1 MTLITTERLT
11 LRLPEARDL
20 APYADYCSS
29 PRARFVGGPFHKVQ
43 AFEKL
48 SAMAG
53 HWTLRGFGRLVF
65 QETATGVPLGH
76 VGALQLDA
84 AAPPEMTWTLW
95 RAQAEGQGYATEA
108 ARAFLARVAPQLGL
122 TRMLIRVDPDNHASI
137 RLAARLGARPLP
149 DPPPAWMPHARSFEI
164 IAGSG

>member
-1 MTLITTERLT
+1 MTPITTERLT
-11 LRLPEARDL
+11 LRLPEVRDL
-20 APYADYCSS
+20 APYTAYCRS
-29 PRARFVGGPFHKVQ
+29 PRARFVGGPFSTVQ

-65 QETATGVPLGH
+65 HETATGAQLGH

-84 AAPPEMTWTLW
+84 AEPPEMTWTLW
-95 RAQAEGQGYATEA
+95 RAESEGQGYATEA
-108 ARAFLARVAPQLGL
+108 ARAFLARIAPQLGL
-122 TRMLIRVDPDNHASI
+122 TRMLIRLDRDNHASL

-164 IAGSG
+164 MTGSG